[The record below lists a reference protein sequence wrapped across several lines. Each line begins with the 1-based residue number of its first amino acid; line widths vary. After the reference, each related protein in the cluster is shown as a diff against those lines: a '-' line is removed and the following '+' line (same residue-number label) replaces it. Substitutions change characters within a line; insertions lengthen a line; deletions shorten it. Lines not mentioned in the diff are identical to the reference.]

1 MVTAVASII
10 IFFLLIWIHELG
22 HFLAAK
28 KVGIVVKEFS
38 IGFGPLLAKTR
49 KKETQYSLRLIP
61 LGGFVKMKGL
71 DIDEEEKEEDDR
83 GSFTKATI
91 WQRALVLFAG
101 SGMNLLLAA
110 VLLTLVFSGF
120 GIPKAVPVIDG
131 VQANMP
137 AAAAGFKPGDK
148 IIAVDNTVINSWE
161 ELAAKINKN
170 PNKLLTIKVLRNN
183 QELVLKVTPKP
194 DKEGQGKIGIIP
206 RQINEKKP
214 IWEGLYLGF
223 TYTFKIIGLIIVF
236 FGKMLIHQAPMELGG
251 PVRVVSEIGRAAQFG
266 IASLVQLAAFLSIN
280 LGIFNLLPIPAL
292 DGSRIMF
299 VLAEGLRGKP
309 IDPEKENFIHLIGF
323 GLLLL
328 LMLVVTYKDILQLI
342 GG

>member
-1 MVTAVASII
+1 MITAVASIV

-61 LGGFVKMKGL
+61 LGGFVKMKGMDL
-71 DIDEEEKEEDDR
+71 EEGEEEEDDR
-83 GSFTKATI
+83 GSFTKATV

-101 SGMNLLLAA
+101 SGMNLLLAV
-110 VLLTLVFSGF
+110 VLLALVFSAF
-120 GIPKAVPVIDG
+120 GIPKAVPVIDK
-131 VQANMP
+131 VQPNMP

-148 IIAVDNTVINSWE
+148 IIAVNETKIASWE
-161 ELAAKINKN
+161 QLVEIISKSPGKPLTFKITRENLEK
-170 PNKLLTIKVLRNN
+170 TIV
-183 QELVLKVTPKP
+183 VTPRP
-194 DKEGQGKIGIIP
+194 DDQGLGKIGIVP
-206 RQINEKKP
+206 RQEIERKP

-223 TYTFKIIGLIIVF
+223 VYTFKIIALIVVF
-236 FGKMLIHQAPMELGG
+236 LGKMLVHQAPMELGG

-266 IASLVQLAAFLSIN
+266 LSSLVQLAAFLSIN

-299 VLAEGLRGKP
+299 VLAEALRGKP

-328 LMLVVTYKDILQLI
+328 LMLIITYKDIISLI

>member
-1 MVTAVASII
+1 MVTALASIV

-61 LGGFVKMKGL
+61 LGGFVKMKGMDL
-71 DIDEEEKEEDDR
+71 EEGEEEEDDR
-83 GSFTKATI
+83 GSFTKASV

-101 SGMNLLLAA
+101 SGMNLLLAV
-110 VLLTLVFSGF
+110 VLLALVFSIF
-120 GIPKAVPVIDG
+120 GTPKVIPVIEQ
-131 VQANMP
+131 VQPNMP
-137 AAAAGFKPGDK
+137 AKAAGFQPGDRILAVEGTK
-148 IIAVDNTVINSWE
+148 ITSWE
-161 ELAAKINKN
+161 QLSEKISKS
-170 PNKLLTIKVLRNN
+170 PNKPLTIKVLRNN
-183 QELVLKVTPKP
+183 SEITLKVTPRP
-194 DKEGQGKIGIIP
+194 DEQGLGKIGIVP
-206 RQINEKKP
+206 RQVTERKP
-214 IWEGLYLGF
+214 LWEGLYLGF
-223 TYTFKIIGLIIVF
+223 IYTWKIIVLIIVF
-236 FGKMLIHQAPMELGG
+236 LGKMIVHQAPMELGG
-251 PVRVVSEIGRAAQFG
+251 PVRVVSEIGRAAKFG
-266 IASLVQLAAFLSIN
+266 LGSLVQLAAFLSIN

-299 VLAEGLRGKP
+299 VLAEGVRGKP
-309 IDPEKENFIHLIGF
+309 VDPEKENFIHLIGF

-328 LMLVVTYKDILQLI
+328 LMLIVTYKDIIQLI